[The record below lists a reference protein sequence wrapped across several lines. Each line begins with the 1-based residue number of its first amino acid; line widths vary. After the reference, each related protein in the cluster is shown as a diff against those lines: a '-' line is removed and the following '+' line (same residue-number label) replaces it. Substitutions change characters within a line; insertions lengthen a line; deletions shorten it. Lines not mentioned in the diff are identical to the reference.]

1 VPDPSESPPPA
12 RRPAARARQ
21 RPRFSLP
28 VDHAQDAGVSERI
41 EAFIDGR
48 PPVRRTK
55 RRQPRPEAVRQPAR
69 PKKLDTRTDWD
80 EALHHEDARVARYG
94 RPASVLVVA
103 IDGAPGPIAERAA
116 PAVGTAIRA
125 AARETDRVAR
135 TGPGRFHVLLP
146 ETEEAEAS
154 AVAERIRAACAQ
166 TPLHV
171 AAASPGRGQSL
182 IDALGLAVARIDR
195 LQRGAKP

>member
-1 VPDPSESPPPA
+1 MPEPSESKPPTRQPTA
-12 RRPAARARQ
+12 RVRQ

-28 VDHAQDAGVSERI
+28 VDHEQDAGVSERI

-55 RRQPRPEAVRQPAR
+55 RRQPKPEAARQATR

-80 EALHHEDARVARYG
+80 DALHHEDARVARYG
-94 RPASVLVVA
+94 RPASVLVIA
-103 IDGAPGPIAERAA
+103 IEGAPGPMAERAA
-116 PAVGTAIRA
+116 PAVGSAIRR

-146 ETEEAEAS
+146 ETEEAEAT
-154 AVAERIRAACAQ
+154 AVAERIRSACGE
-166 TPLHV
+166 TKLHV
-171 AAASPGRGQSL
+171 ASASPTRGQTL
-182 IDALGLAVARIDR
+182 IDALALAVARIDR
-195 LQRGAKP
+195 LQRGDKP